1 MGLALILLL
10 PLVISSPA
18 GGGSPFKLPCA
29 LKANG
34 LTKFNGKY
42 VSYKNATLHNAK
54 EKSCQRQ
61 ADRKLKNLAGT
72 NTVLFN
78 EVTAGFQWSFAS
90 MIASDPTNCGKEYND
105 LFVCKNVPTIYLNAN
120 DCLNKDNQQKCKSCK
135 EKYPTAQSF
144 RLDIDQ
150 EDGNIDYNWIYY
162 SEGSE
167 DGGWV
172 HLDFKTCI

>member
-1 MGLALILLL
+1 MALFLFNYLK
-10 PLVISSPA
+10 
-18 GGGSPFKLPCA
+18 GSPTCT
-29 LKANG
+29 LKASG
-34 LTKFNGKY
+34 LKKFNDKH
-42 VSYKNATLHNAK
+42 VSNKAANIHNAK

-61 ADRKLKNLAGT
+61 ADKNQKNLAGT
-72 NTVLFN
+72 NTVHFN

-144 RLDIDQ
+144 RVDVDQ
-150 EDGNIDYNWIYY
+150 EDGHLEHNWIFY
-162 SEGSE
+162 SDSG
-167 DGGWV
+167 
-172 HLDFKTCI
+172 CIYETS